1 MKLFNVVYDGLGR
14 PMIETPTGR
23 LLSISEFRD
32 GRWGSYDN
40 EDKDCDLIVEALNW
54 VILNGPILI
63 AEGSI

>member
-1 MKLFNVVYDGLGR
+1 MKLFKVVYDGPSR

-23 LLSISEFRD
+23 LLSISEFHD
-32 GRWGSYDN
+32 GRWGSYEN
-40 EDKDCDLIVEALNW
+40 EDKDCNLIVEALNW